1 MHRANRVSQLGTEG
15 AFEVLAKARALEAQG
30 KKIVH
35 LEIGEPDFDTPQF
48 IKDAAKKALDDGF
61 THYLP
66 SAGLA
71 DLRLAIA
78 EHISSTRN
86 IFVDADEV
94 VITPGA
100 KPIFN
105 FVINASIN
113 EGDEVICPNP
123 AYPIYESLINF
134 VGGVSVPYI
143 LREENGFRFD
153 WKEVES
159 LVTKKTKMIIINT
172 PQNPTGGIMTESD
185 IEGVANLAQQHNLMV
200 MSDEIYDRIIY
211 DGFVHKSIAS
221 LPGMKERTILVN
233 GFSKTYAMTGWR
245 LGYGVMPKEYAKL
258 IAKMQINCTSH
269 ATAFAQVAGANALR
283 GPQDEIFTM
292 VEEFQRRRDT
302 IVSGLNS
309 IPGVHCHKP
318 LGAFYVFPN
327 IKKTGKDSKTLAD
340 ILMNEA
346 GIACLPG
353 TAFGKAGEGY
363 LRFSYATSVANIE
376 EAIKRFDA
384 TVRKF

>member
-1 MHRANRVSQLGTEG
+1 MHIATRVKNLGTEG

-35 LEIGEPDFDTPQF
+35 LEIGEPDFNTPQF
-48 IKDAAKKALDDGF
+48 IIDAAKKALDDGY

-71 DLRLAIA
+71 ALREAIA

-86 IFVDADEV
+86 IAVSPDEV

-113 EGDEVICPNP
+113 EGDEVIYPNP

-134 VGGVSVPYI
+134 VGGKSVPYV
-143 LREENGFRFD
+143 LREEKGFRFD
-153 WKEVES
+153 LKEVES
-159 LVTKKTKMIIINT
+159 LVTSRTKMIILNT
-172 PQNPTGGIMTESD
+172 PQNPTGGIMTEED
-185 IEGVANLAQQHNLMV
+185 IAGVAELAKKHNLMV
-200 MSDEIYDRIIY
+200 MSDEIYDRILY

-221 LPGMKERTILVN
+221 LPGMKERTIIVN

-245 LGYGVMPKEYAKL
+245 LGYGVMPKEYATL
-258 IAKMQINCTSH
+258 IAKMQINATSH
-269 ATAFAQVAGANALR
+269 ATAFVQVAGAVGLR
-283 GPQDEIFTM
+283 GPQKEVDAM
-292 VEEFQRRRDT
+292 VEEFRKRRDL
-302 IVSGLNS
+302 IVSGLNA
-309 IPGVHCHKP
+309 IPGVSCHKP

-327 IKKTGKDSKTLAD
+327 IKATGKDSKTLAD
-340 ILMNEA
+340 ILMNDA

-353 TAFGKAGEGY
+353 TAFGKHGEGY
-363 LRFSYATSVANIE
+363 LRFSYANSLENIE
-376 EAIKRFDA
+376 TALKNMERV
-384 TVRKF
+384 VRSF

>member
-1 MHRANRVSQLGTEG
+1 MHIANRVSQLGTEG

-48 IKDAAKKALDDGF
+48 IKNAAKKALDDGF

-86 IFVDADEV
+86 IPVDADEV

-113 EGDEVICPNP
+113 EGDEVIYPNP

-134 VGGVSVPYI
+134 VGGKSVPYV

-153 WKEVES
+153 LKEVES

-172 PQNPTGGIMTESD
+172 PQNPTGGIMTEGD
-185 IEGVANLAQQHNLMV
+185 IEGVANLAKKHDLMV

-211 DGFVHKSIAS
+211 DGFVHKSIAT

-269 ATAFAQVAGANALR
+269 ATAFAQVAGALALR
-283 GPQDEIFTM
+283 GPQAEVDAM
-292 VEEFQRRRDT
+292 VKEFHRRRDT
-302 IVSGLNS
+302 IVDGLNS
-309 IPGVHCHKP
+309 IPGVSCHKP

-376 EAIKRFDA
+376 EAIKRFNA
-384 TVRKF
+384 TVEKL